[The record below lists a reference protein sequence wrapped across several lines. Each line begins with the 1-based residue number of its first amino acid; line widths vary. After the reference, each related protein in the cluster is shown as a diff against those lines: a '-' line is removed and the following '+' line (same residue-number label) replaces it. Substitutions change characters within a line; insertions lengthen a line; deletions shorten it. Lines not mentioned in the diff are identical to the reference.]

1 MKYLLLLAC
10 VMTMTGCAA
19 ELVSVNDKL
28 IVVKARPSKLGE
40 AQDVAET
47 ECLKR
52 GLHARLTTRP
62 AEGQYGFDCVR

>member
-1 MKYLLLLAC
+1 MKKLLLLVC
-10 VMTMTGCAA
+10 VLTTGCAA

-40 AQDVAET
+40 ARDIAET